1 MRVNCATQPTMTSFG
16 RLNTTLKSLG
26 FRVRPM
32 PNITMPSRVFTQL
45 VLTTLNGP
53 GKNRA
58 PAATT
63 MTMAAMYL
71 PTKSLTFSRVFM
83 LFRPFCFTGCS
94 CMKHPEWPGAA
105 IKNAFVSHHKRQRRV
120 HPLRYHSYL
129 PAVGLAPQCASNNAR
144 LLVTEACRPAL
155 LGCARIRSARKLGE
169 DLPTGFVHCL
179 ASTGSS
185 LQHSARVLVLVIAE
199 YFTAPQYTP
208 LPAESQAKRACQCFI

>member
-1 MRVNCATQPTMTSFG
+1 MEEVPPGQVPTRMTPMASSVGRWNTMVSTHARKGIKVNCATQPTMTSFG

-83 LFRPFCFTGCS
+83 LIRPFSFSNIQT
-94 CMKHPEWPGAA
+94 
-105 IKNAFVSHHKRQRRV
+105 AF
-120 HPLRYHSYL
+120 
-129 PAVGLAPQCASNNAR
+129 A
-144 LLVTEACRPAL
+144 
-155 LGCARIRSARKLGE
+155 
-169 DLPTGFVHCL
+169 
-179 ASTGSS
+179 
-185 LQHSARVLVLVIAE
+185 
-199 YFTAPQYTP
+199 
-208 LPAESQAKRACQCFI
+208 

>member
-26 FRVRPM
+26 FSVRPM

-129 PAVGLAPQCASNNAR
+129 PTQNRADPSVRIQQCAASDNGSLPSGLTHGSCRFSPKAR
-144 LLVTEACRPAL
+144 R
-155 LGCARIRSARKLGE
+155 
-169 DLPTGFVHCL
+169 
-179 ASTGSS
+179 GSS
-185 LQHSARVLVLVIAE
+185 HGVHALPCIHRQLSEAFHPGTCSRHSRI
-199 YFTAPQYTP
+199 FH
-208 LPAESQAKRACQCFI
+208 